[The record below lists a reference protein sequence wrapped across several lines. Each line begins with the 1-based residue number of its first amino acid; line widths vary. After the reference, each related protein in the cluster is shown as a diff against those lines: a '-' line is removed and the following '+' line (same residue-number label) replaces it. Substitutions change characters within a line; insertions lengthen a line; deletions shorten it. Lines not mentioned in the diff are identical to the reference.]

1 MFVEGA
7 EVFGVAQA
15 EVYFAKVANTIA
27 LISENPGIAR
37 ERFEIDPPVRIHP
50 IGKHIIVYQEEEGG
64 GVLIIRVRHS
74 REDWQ
79 LAPSFGA

>member
-1 MFVEGA
+1 MFLEGA
-7 EVFGVAQA
+7 EAFGVTQA
-15 EVYFAKVANTIA
+15 EAYFAKVENTIE
-27 LISENPGIAR
+27 LIGENPGIAR

-64 GVLIIRVRHS
+64 GVLIIRIRHS

-79 LAPSFGA
+79 SAPNFGA